1 MKLMNFYVTEKV
13 FEKMPNVVFGLISVK
28 GVNNS
33 KDYDF
38 IHQMLDE
45 NIVSCENHFEG
56 KVVKQEK
63 ELAPYREAF
72 QVLGINPNKFMS
84 SIEALLTRI
93 AKKKGMPHINP
104 VVDLGNAI
112 SLKYYLPVGAHDLN
126 TMDGEFCVRTATAED
141 TFLPFGAEEREPV
154 DTDEVVYATAN
165 KVRTRRWIWRQ
176 SEEGKIDE
184 TTNELLFILDGFA
197 ENLDAVITA
206 RDELNKILSEK
217 MGCQTKVGLID
228 KDNMVFN
235 MDI

>member
-1 MKLMNFYVTEKV
+1 MNFYVTEKV
-13 FEKMPNVVFGLISVK
+13 FEKMPNVVFGLVSVK
-28 GVNNS
+28 GVDNS

-45 NIVSCENHFEG
+45 SIVSCESYFEG

-63 ELAPYREAF
+63 ELAPYRTAF
-72 QVLGINPNKFMS
+72 QTLGINPNKFMS

-104 VVDLGNAI
+104 IVDLGNAI

-141 TFLPFGAEEREPV
+141 TFLPFGAEEKETV
-154 DTDEVVYATAN
+154 DIDEVVYATGT

-197 ENLDAVITA
+197 ENMDAVLAA
-206 RDELNKILSEK
+206 RDELDKILSEK
-217 MGCQTKVGLID
+217 MNCQTKIGLID
-228 KDNMVFN
+228 KENMVFD
-235 MDI
+235 MEI